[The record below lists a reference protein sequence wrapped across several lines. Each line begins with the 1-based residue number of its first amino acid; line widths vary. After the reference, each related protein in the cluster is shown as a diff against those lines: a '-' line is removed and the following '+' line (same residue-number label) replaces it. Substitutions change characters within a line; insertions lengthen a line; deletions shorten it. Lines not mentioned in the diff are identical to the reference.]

1 MAPSCT
7 CPPKSLVHSVHC
19 PAYVEPRFTS
29 SVHDDVLRAGRTMGL
44 PDALS
49 TAVADHFAN
58 KHVRVPVQSAPVV
71 PLVTDASESLPIN
84 AGNVQVLLNL
94 LWPGN
99 RFVVS
104 SVEHDGEVTVSYRNG
119 RAPNVVRGR
128 LGEPVLPLLLAVQ
141 KALRRHGSD
150 LL

>member
-1 MAPSCT
+1 MI
-7 CPPKSLVHSVHC
+7 
-19 PAYVEPRFTS
+19 
-29 SVHDDVLRAGRTMGL
+29 D
-44 PDALS
+44 
-49 TAVADHFAN
+49 
-58 KHVRVPVQSAPVV
+58 VPVQPAPAV
-71 PLVTDASESLPIN
+71 PTIVDTRESLPIN

-99 RFVVS
+99 RFVVTQ
-104 SVEHDGEVTVSYRNG
+104 VEHDGEVAITYRNG
-119 RAPNVVRGR
+119 RAPSVVHGR